1 MAKRDTRPCMHCNFD
16 FPKSKSMC
24 PSCRQWNIE
33 KELVG
38 GDGTTLLSDDDDD
51 DDARDFIKTGA
62 WDPCFGRLLHDDGT
76 FEFGVPKGAVALL
89 GGKNG
94 AGKSTL
100 VMQLCDQV
108 CELNPGREV
117 LMVSVEE
124 PKKQVRRLGKRLK
137 MKHLNRM
144 RISKGD
150 VDIDHIL
157 HLRKPVLVVI
167 DSLPKLCPNMDD
179 AVVFAK
185 RLKDHVEALD
195 IPAILINH
203 INKEEEFAGLEAL
216 QHEVDATLIFTVY
229 EDIRGADGKLTDV
242 RELRSMK
249 NRNGPPAR
257 VVFNMTDV
265 GLVERMAEED
275 EYEDEDDS

>member
-1 MAKRDTRPCMHCNFD
+1 MHCD
-16 FPKSKSMC
+16 HKFPKEKSLC
-24 PSCRQWNIE
+24 LSCKQWNIE
-33 KELVG
+33 KELIG
-38 GDGTTLLSDDDDD
+38 GDGTSLLSDDDDD
-51 DDARDFIKTGA
+51 GDDLDFIETGP
-62 WDPCFGRLLHDDGT
+62 WDPCFGRLLHDDGS
-76 FEFGVPKGAVALL
+76 FEFGIPKSAAILL

-100 VMQLCDQV
+100 VMQICDRI
-108 CELNPGREV
+108 CGLNPGKEV

-124 PKKQVRRLGKRLK
+124 PKRQVRRLGKRLK

-157 HLRKPVLVVI
+157 HLRKPSLVVI

-179 AVVFAK
+179 AVIFAK
-185 RLKDHVEALD
+185 RLKEHLEVLN

-216 QHEVDATLIFTVY
+216 QHEVDATLIFTIF
-229 EDIRGADGKLTDV
+229 DDDV
-242 RELRSMK
+242 RELRSLK
-249 NRNGPPAR
+249 NRNGPPAK
-257 VVFNMTDV
+257 VLFNMTDQ
-265 GLVERMAEED
+265 GLVKRLPE
-275 EYEDEDDS
+275 EDEDDEEEDE